1 MSIMYASFASD
12 LSLDIPS
19 HFTAKTPV
27 PKNGEEVC
35 RLSGEYES
43 FARCYS

>member
-1 MSIMYASFASD
+1 VKFAAD

-35 RLSGEYES
+35 QLSG
-43 FARCYS
+43 